1 MAADR
6 LIEALSTA
14 RTRLPGSTW
23 ESLVNAVKAEH
34 GVVSRE
40 GVTRVLKGIG
50 NAEVRHQLDDAMSDT
65 DGLSWAVVLG
75 VAETAAY
82 WAAQEKASLEMVWT
96 GPSSES
102 FSARRIDQIIYDLL
116 AGAREQV
123 FLITFSAYRVARLSA
138 ALSEVQARGVKI
150 TLLLETT
157 ADSDGQLSND
167 ALKAFSDLQLD
178 QIEIL
183 QWPRGNRGVNASG
196 KPGKLHAKCAV
207 IDDSVVISSA
217 NFTDDAFNR
226 NMEMGVV
233 AHDARLARSVRE
245 HFTALKEAGV
255 LSVVTFQ
262 K

>member
-75 VAETAAY
+75 VAETAAH
-82 WAAQEKASLEMVWT
+82 WASKEKASLEMVWT
-96 GPSSES
+96 GPSSGS
-102 FSARRIDQIIYDLL
+102 FSARRIDQILYDLL
-116 AGAREQV
+116 AQARNRA
-123 FLITFSAYRVARLSA
+123 FLITFSAYRVARLCD
-138 ALSEVQARGVKI
+138 ALLVAYNRGVKI
-150 TLLLETT
+150 TLLLET
-157 ADSDGQLSND
+157 ADDSMGQLSND
-167 ALKAFSDLQLD
+167 AVNAFTGLPLHDF
-178 QIEIL
+178 EIL
-183 QWPRGNRGVNASG
+183 HWPKAQRELNGSGN
-196 KPGKLHAKCAV
+196 PGKLHAKCAV
-207 IDDSVVISSA
+207 IDDDVVISSA

-226 NMEMGVV
+226 NMEMGVLSR
-233 AHDARLARSVRE
+233 DAKLAESIMR
-245 HFTALKEAGV
+245 HFAELKMSKI
-255 LSVVTFQ
+255 LSPLS
-262 K
+262 KKG